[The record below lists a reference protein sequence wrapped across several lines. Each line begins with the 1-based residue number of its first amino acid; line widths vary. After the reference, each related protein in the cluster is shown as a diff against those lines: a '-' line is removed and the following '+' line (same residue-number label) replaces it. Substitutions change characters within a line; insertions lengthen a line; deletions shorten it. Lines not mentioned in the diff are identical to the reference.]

1 MADWL
6 GSLVLVALSL
16 SHTPALKDTI
26 TMSALGLSFAK
37 QLKASRT
44 FGPMAKRLAERYANL
59 AGHRQVGLRYDD
71 VLIEESAAVQK
82 ALGRLSE
89 REAYDRAYRLRV
101 ASMCAIA
108 HQELPK
114 AEQVKPEE
122 DVRYLKPLVEE
133 VEAEEAERSAFDHA
147 TRA

>member
-1 MADWL
+1 
-6 GSLVLVALSL
+6 
-16 SHTPALKDTI
+16 
-26 TMSALGLSFAK
+26 MSALGLSFAK
-37 QLKASRT
+37 QLRASRT
-44 FGPMAKRLAERYANL
+44 LGPMAKKLGQKYAQL
-59 AGHRQVGLRYDD
+59 AGWRQHGLRYDD
-71 VLIEESAAVQK
+71 ILIEESAAVQK

>member
-1 MADWL
+1 
-6 GSLVLVALSL
+6 
-16 SHTPALKDTI
+16 
-26 TMSALGLSFAK
+26 MSALGLSFAK
-37 QLKASRT
+37 QIKASRT
-44 FGPMAKRLAERYANL
+44 FGPFITKLAHRYANL
-59 AGHRQVGLRYDD
+59 TGHRAHGLRYDD
-71 VLIEESAAVQK
+71 ILIEESAAVQK

-133 VEAEEAERSAFDHA
+133 VEAEEAERCAFDHA